1 MGVIAFT
8 GVACRRCL
16 PRGCRVLQL
25 IGGSACATPERQA
38 GRSHYRAGLQAFSE
52 GPPFGPKARKAGR
65 VLSRSGYSGASKE
78 EGGYL
83 LDDRGRVKRERIPQ
97 AAEQPR
103 NTVARDERRLQLLQ
117 AAQEVFVANGYHGA
131 NMDDIAQAAY
141 VSKPVLYEYF
151 PSKRELYLELLDI
164 NLKALGDV
172 LQESVRSTK
181 LNKER
186 VHEAIRA
193 YFGYIARDDGAYR
206 LAFESGLSNDP
217 DVRVRR
223 EAFRRGFAGAIAR
236 IISEDAQLPL
246 VEAELLGRALM
257 GLAQASARY
266 WVEDTAEQGS
276 TALGMDAASELVYRL
291 AWRGISRFPKET

>member
-1 MGVIAFT
+1 V
-8 GVACRRCL
+8 VDQR
-16 PRGCRVLQL
+16 
-25 IGGSACATPERQA
+25 
-38 GRSHYRAGLQAFSE
+38 
-52 GPPFGPKARKAGR
+52 
-65 VLSRSGYSGASKE
+65 
-78 EGGYL
+78 
-83 LDDRGRVKRERIPQ
+83 RVKRETVPQ
-97 AAEQPR
+97 SAEQTP
-103 NTVARDERRLQLLQ
+103 NAPARDERRLQLLQ
-117 AAQEVFVANGYHGA
+117 AAQEVFVASGYQGA

-141 VSKPVLYEYF
+141 VSKPVLYQYF

-164 NLKALGDV
+164 NLRALGDV
-172 LQESVRSTK
+172 LQESVSSTK

-186 VHEAIRA
+186 VHDAIRA

-223 EAFRRGFAGAIAR
+223 EAFRRGFAGAVAQ
-236 IISEDAQLPL
+236 IISEDAHVPL

-266 WVEDTAEQGS
+266 WVENTAEQGS
-276 TALGMDAASELVYRL
+276 AALAMDAASELVYRL